1 MRIAEIHWAFPPTI
15 GGVETH
21 LAVLTPALLRRG
33 HTVSLLVGQPEG
45 TPSRQSWQGVPVV
58 RTPYLDL
65 NQMDDDRF
73 QALRAVTEKTIET
86 FLTQVDPDV
95 IHVHNLHYFSPVP
108 LDAVLAF
115 ATRED
120 VPVVLT
126 AHNTWHDERFRDIA
140 RRAGAYARIIAVSHF
155 IRADLV
161 RLGYPE
167 DRIVVVHHG
176 VPDEWWEKPPAVAA
190 GPRTGGPVIFHPAR
204 MSLGKGSD
212 VVIRAFA
219 RVRRRYPEARLLLA
233 GTERTVDWH
242 QQQSAEI
249 AGMMEIVRELGLEG
263 AVAWRPFAWQEMM
276 PAYDGADVVVYPS
289 VMPEPFGIVA
299 IEAMARAR
307 PLIVSDRG
315 GLPEIVEH
323 EISGLVVPG
332 GSEEALADA
341 ILRLLDDPVTAR
353 RLGQAARERV
363 RRAFRAEDMI
373 DRTEAALVAAS
384 RQVTRRVG

>member
-21 LAVLTPALLRRG
+21 LAVLTPALVRRG
-33 HTVSLLVGQPEG
+33 HTVSVLVGQPDG
-45 TPSRQSWQGVPVV
+45 TPARQSWQGVPVV

-73 QALRAVTEKTIET
+73 RSLAPVTAKTIEA

-115 ATRED
+115 ASRED
-120 VPVVLT
+120 IPVVLT
-126 AHNTWHDERFRDIA
+126 AHNTWHDDRFRDIA
-140 RRAGAYARIIAVSHF
+140 RRAPAYTRIIAVSYF
-155 IRADLV
+155 IRDDLV

-167 DRIVVVHHG
+167 DRIVVIHHG
-176 VPDEWWEKPPAVAA
+176 VPDEWWEKPPTVAA
-190 GPRTGGPVIFHPAR
+190 TNRAGGPVIFHPAR

-219 RVRRRYPEARLLLA
+219 RIRRRFPDARLLLA

-249 AGMMEIVRELGLEG
+249 AGMMRTIRELGLEG

-323 EISGLVVPG
+323 GVSGLVVPG

-341 ILRLLDDPVTAR
+341 IMLLLDDQSLAQ
-353 RLGQAARERV
+353 RLAQAARERV
-363 RRAFRAEDMI
+363 RRAFRAEQMI
-373 DRTEAALVAAS
+373 DRTEAALVAAA